1 MYITTD
7 ANCTQGSIRY
17 FYRYSRALGHYTA
30 TTIMNLCHYTATT
43 QDKTRQENIDQGK
56 QDKIRSDKT
65 RNTKNGE
72 GFALY
77 FNNNNTNKRVTRQRV
92 RGLGLG

>member
-1 MYITTD
+1 
-7 ANCTQGSIRY
+7 
-17 FYRYSRALGHYTA
+17 
-30 TTIMNLCHYTATT
+30 MNLCHYTATR
-43 QDKTRQENIDQGK
+43 QDKTRQENTEASK
-56 QDKIRSDKT
+56 NKIRSDKT

>member
-1 MYITTD
+1 
-7 ANCTQGSIRY
+7 
-17 FYRYSRALGHYTA
+17 
-30 TTIMNLCHYTATT
+30 MNLCHYTATR
-43 QDKTRQENIDQGK
+43 QDKTRQENTDQGK

-65 RNTKNGE
+65 RITKNGE

-77 FNNNNTNKRVTRQRV
+77 FNNNNTNNRVTRQRV